1 MHTST
6 ATTKGATPMT
16 TRTRDTR
23 TALDAYLENRRAA
36 LVLVERIRTAIDNH
50 DSSPDPDRLNWG
62 HVGDIARARSQL
74 QEISDQLFHEG
85 EHAD

>member
-6 ATTKGATPMT
+6 ATTKGATPMN
-16 TRTRDTR
+16 TRTRATR
-23 TALDAYLENRRAA
+23 TALDAYLENHRAA
-36 LVLVERIRTAIDNH
+36 LVLVERVAWMLANRDLE
-50 DSSPDPDRLNWG
+50 SLNWG

-85 EHAD
+85 EHAEDA